1 VIGGSAAL
9 RGVRSIGGVQ
19 ERVAWPA
26 SAIFPCGVSLSRSL
40 EDRMVRIRMQRLGR
54 THRPF
59 YRICAIDQR
68 TRRNG
73 QVIERLGWYNPLEQ
87 DETKQLELNAE
98 RVQYW
103 LSMGAQPSETMED
116 MLGRL
121 DLLPEKRKADWE
133 RRRSVARARVSSKVS
148 VKTAEEAVAAI
159 GKLAGSTEA
168 DVSAYASQANEALK
182 SVRAA
187 VAGADVDAAAR
198 AADQASSALT
208 AATKADEDAKAAKA
222 AAEAKAKA
230 EEEAAKAAETPA
242 EESAAE

>member
-1 VIGGSAAL
+1 
-9 RGVRSIGGVQ
+9 
-19 ERVAWPA
+19 
-26 SAIFPCGVSLSRSL
+26 
-40 EDRMVRIRMQRLGR
+40 MVRIRMQRLGR

-68 TRRNG
+68 TRRDG
-73 QVIERLGWYNPLEQ
+73 AVIERLGWYNPLAE
-87 DETKQLELNAE
+87 DESKQLELNTE

-148 VKTAEEAVAAI
+148 VKTAEEAVATL

-168 DVSAYASQANEALK
+168 DISAQTAQAAEALK
-182 SVRAA
+182 AVQAA
-187 VAGADVDAAAR
+187 VGRADVDGAVK
-198 AADQASSALT
+198 AADQST
-208 AATKADEDAKAAKA
+208 AAVNAAKKADEDAKAKKA
-222 AAEAKAKA
+222 AAAAKAKA
-230 EEEAAKAAETPA
+230 EEEAAKEAEAKAAAEAAAADAPA
-242 EESAAE
+242 EEPAAE

>member
-1 VIGGSAAL
+1 
-9 RGVRSIGGVQ
+9 
-19 ERVAWPA
+19 
-26 SAIFPCGVSLSRSL
+26 
-40 EDRMVRIRMQRLGR
+40 MVRLRMQRLGR

-73 QVIERLGWYNPLEQ
+73 AVIERLGWYNPVEK
-87 DETKQLELNAE
+87 DESKQLELNTE

-103 LSMGAQPSETMED
+103 LSQGAQPSETVEN

-133 RRRSVARARVSSKVS
+133 RRRAAARARVEAKSSL
-148 VKTAEEAVAAI
+148 KTAEAAVATI
-159 GKLAGSTEA
+159 GELAGSSEA
-168 DVSAYASQANEALK
+168 DVSSFLSDANDALK
-182 SVRAA
+182 SVKSAVAAANVAEATKAAESATAA
-187 VAGADVDAAAR
+187 VA
-198 AADQASSALT
+198 

-230 EEEAAKAAETPA
+230 EEEAAAAAEAPA
-242 EESAAE
+242 EEEAASE